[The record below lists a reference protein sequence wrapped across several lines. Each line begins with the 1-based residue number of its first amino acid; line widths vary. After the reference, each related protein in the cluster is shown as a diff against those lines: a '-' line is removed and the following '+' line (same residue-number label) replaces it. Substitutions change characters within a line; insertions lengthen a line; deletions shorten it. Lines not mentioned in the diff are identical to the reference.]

1 MIQQKKSKTGTFL
14 ALVGIAAVLILVIL
28 LENLSA
34 IIPNC
39 PGMPLDP
46 SSYPAGMHTKMIID
60 ATTPV
65 PPEPNPRAVEL
76 LEPPAKTAE
85 YDAIIRELLKNI

>member
-1 MIQQKKSKTGTFL
+1 
-14 ALVGIAAVLILVIL
+14 
-28 LENLSA
+28 
-34 IIPNC
+34 
-39 PGMPLDP
+39 MPLDP

>member
-1 MIQQKKSKTGTFL
+1 
-14 ALVGIAAVLILVIL
+14 
-28 LENLSA
+28 
-34 IIPNC
+34 
-39 PGMPLDP
+39 
-46 SSYPAGMHTKMIID
+46 MHTKMIID

-85 YDAIIRELLKNI
+85 YEEIIRNLLKQMQ